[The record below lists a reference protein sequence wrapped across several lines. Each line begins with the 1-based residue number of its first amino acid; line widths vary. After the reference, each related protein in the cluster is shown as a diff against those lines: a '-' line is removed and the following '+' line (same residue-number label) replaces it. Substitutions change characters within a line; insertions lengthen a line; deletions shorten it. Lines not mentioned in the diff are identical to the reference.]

1 MTLPARAAFVVLAL
15 ASISGCTKAQARTP
29 AASPALATPAP
40 PPRMVVPAP
49 PLEPA
54 APPEPAAT
62 SSSPPVGPVR
72 STPPPANRAPER
84 PNPPAATPTSSAA
97 TPDPS
102 PPVLQTQQNVG
113 ELEQQTRQFLDQAQK
128 NLAKVD
134 PRTLGRD
141 ERDQFNQ
148 AQRYV
153 DLSRQQID
161 LKNFVRARVLAE
173 NAAALARQLV
183 K

>member
-15 ASISGCTKAQARTP
+15 ASVSACTKVQARTP
-29 AASPALATPAP
+29 ASTPALETPAP

-49 PLEPA
+49 PLEPV
-54 APPEPAAT
+54 PTPEPAGISA
-62 SSSPPVGPVR
+62 SAPVGPVR
-72 STPPPANRAPER
+72 SSPPPANRTPER
-84 PNPPAATPTSSAA
+84 TNPPAATATSPPA
-97 TPDPS
+97 TPDP
-102 PPVLQTQQNVG
+102 PAPVLQTQQNVG

-141 ERDQFNQ
+141 ARDQFNL
-148 AQRYV
+148 AQRYI
-153 DLSRQQID
+153 DLSRQQMD

-173 NAAALARQLV
+173 NAAALAGQLV

>member
-1 MTLPARAAFVVLAL
+1 MILPARATFVVLAL
-15 ASISGCTKAQARTP
+15 ASLSACSKVQARTP
-29 AASPALATPAP
+29 TATPALETPAP

-54 APPEPAAT
+54 TPPEPAAT
-62 SSSPPVGPVR
+62 SSSTPAGPVR
-72 STPPPANRAPER
+72 STPPPANRTPER
-84 PNPPAATPTSSAA
+84 PNPPAAAATSSGA
-97 TPDPS
+97 TADPS
-102 PPVLQTQQNVG
+102 PPLLQTQQNVG

-141 ERDQFNQ
+141 ERDQFNT

-153 DLSRQQID
+153 DLSRQQMD

>member
-15 ASISGCTKAQARTP
+15 ASISACSKVQARTP
-29 AASPALATPAP
+29 AASPALETPAP

-54 APPEPAAT
+54 VPPEPAAT
-62 SSSPPVGPVR
+62 SSSAPVGPVR
-72 STPPPANRAPER
+72 SAPPPANRAPER
-84 PNPPAATPTSSAA
+84 PNPPAATPTSPT
-97 TPDPS
+97 TPDP
-102 PPVLQTQQNVG
+102 PAPVLQTQPNVG

-134 PRTLGRD
+134 ARALGRD

-153 DLSRQQID
+153 DLSRQQMD